1 MANNATLYSIMWLTV
16 LTTSHLVLSICT
28 IYQHIM
34 PQDRGN
40 RCAVFP
46 QITAKLHKD
55 KATTIDRIQRRLH
68 RRKNETGIYAK
79 AVN

>member
-1 MANNATLYSIMWLTV
+1 
-16 LTTSHLVLSICT
+16 
-28 IYQHIM
+28 M